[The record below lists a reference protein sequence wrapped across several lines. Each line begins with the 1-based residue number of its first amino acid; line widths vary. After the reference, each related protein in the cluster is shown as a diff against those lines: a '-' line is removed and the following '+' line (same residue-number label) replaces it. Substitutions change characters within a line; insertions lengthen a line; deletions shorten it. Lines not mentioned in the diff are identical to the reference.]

1 MNFELTVTYEYK
13 VYVKVSEV
21 IKSYKTF
28 KKSKQ
33 ELKSIMDN
41 KAQTIKGLGRTKWV
55 LLSFVEELLKQTDD
69 TPKTILQ
76 DDLFDNIISELNNAT
91 KQIYEDISS
100 GKYDMIF
107 TDNSLTKEE
116 IDIAKKIKRQLIKLY
131 HPDISK
137 SDTAKEL
144 VVINKIFKEV

>member
-33 ELKSIMDN
+33 ELKSIVDN

-76 DDLFDNIISELNNAT
+76 DDLFDNIISELNKAT